1 MAIENA
7 HHESVK
13 LLPWFDALG
22 KAFNL
27 EAIPQAIL
35 FHGQPGIGKFDF
47 ARWLSKALLCEA
59 DLFST
64 GHKPCNSCEACRWFD
79 TGNHPDF
86 IALLPQTLKGR
97 LVQAEL
103 EGSPK
108 IDPAASEK
116 QDDGDGKKESAFI
129 KIDEVRAILGSIN
142 ISSHRGGKRIILIY
156 PLESLRE
163 DASNTL
169 LKSLEEPNPDTIFI
183 LVSDRLDRVLPTIR
197 SRCQLIALPKPS
209 RELALDWLQSE
220 LKLLLTDT
228 VRTEELEVTIDEHA
242 GAPLSARDQ
251 ILARHLGDDKDG
263 IGLAIHATRVLLEGL
278 SKGPQISYL
287 DCAEKVHKAPYSALL
302 MCLQRWLFDLQLS
315 RQLGEVRY
323 YRKHAQLIG
332 QLASQLQLTKAQR
345 LWSTITLARR
355 HENHPLSTRVQMESM
370 LLQYQQLFAD

>member
-1 MAIENA
+1 MAIENT

-13 LLPWFDALG
+13 LLPWFDAIG

-27 EAIPQAIL
+27 ETIPQAIL
-35 FHGQPGIGKFDF
+35 FHGQPGIGKFDL

-86 IALLPQTLKGR
+86 IALLPQSLQGR

-108 IDPAASEK
+108 IDPVASDT

-129 KIDEVRAILGSIN
+129 KIHEVRAALGGIN
-142 ISSHRGGKRIILIY
+142 IGSHRGGKRIVLIY

-209 RELALDWLQSE
+209 RDLALDWLQSE
-220 LKLLLTDT
+220 LKLLLTDN
-228 VRTEELEVTIDEHA
+228 VRTEELEDTLDEHA
-242 GAPLSARDQ
+242 GAALSARDQ

-263 IGLAIHATRVLLEGL
+263 IGLAINATRVLLEAL
-278 SKGPQISYL
+278 SKGSQIAYL
-287 DCAEKVHKAPYSALL
+287 ECAEKVQKAPYSALL
-302 MCLQRWLFDLQLS
+302 MCMQRWLFDLQLS

-323 YRKHAQLIG
+323 YRRHAQRIG
-332 QLASQLQLTKAQR
+332 QLASQLQLAKAQR
-345 LWSTITLARR
+345 LWSTLTLARR

-370 LLQYQQLFAD
+370 LLQYQQLFGD

>member
-1 MAIENA
+1 MAIENSD
-7 HHESVK
+7 HESTK
-13 LLPWFDALG
+13 LLPWFDGLG
-22 KAFNL
+22 KEFNL
-27 EAIPQAIL
+27 EATPQAIL

-64 GHKPCNSCEACRWFD
+64 GHKPCNTCEACRWFD

-86 IALLPQTLKGR
+86 IALLPQSLKGR
-97 LVQAEL
+97 LVNAEL

-108 IDPAASEK
+108 IDPVASET

-129 KIDEVRAILGSIN
+129 KIDEVRAALGSIN
-142 ISSHRGGKRIILIY
+142 IGSHRGGKRIILIY

-209 RELALDWLQSE
+209 RDLALDWLQSE

-228 VRTEELEVTIDEHA
+228 VRFEELEATIDEYA

-263 IGLAIHATRVLLEGL
+263 TALAIHATRALLEEL

-287 DCAEKVHKAPYSALL
+287 ECAEKVQKAPYSALL
-302 MCLQRWLFDLQLS
+302 MCMQRWLFDLQLS

-323 YRKHAQLIG
+323 YRRHAQRIG
-332 QLASQLQLTKAQR
+332 QLASQLQLAKAQR
-345 LWSTITLARR
+345 LWSTLTLARR

>member
-1 MAIENA
+1 MAIENI
-7 HHESVK
+7 HHELVK
-13 LLPWFDALG
+13 LLPWFSALG

-27 EAIPQAIL
+27 EAPPQAIL

-64 GHKPCNSCEACRWFD
+64 GQKPCNSCEACRWFD
-79 TGNHPDF
+79 TGNHPDS
-86 IALLPQTLKGR
+86 IALLPQSLKGR

-108 IDPAASEK
+108 IDPVTTETP
-116 QDDGDGKKESAFI
+116 DDGDSKKESAFI
-129 KIDEVRAILGSIN
+129 KIDEVRAALGGIN
-142 ISSHRGGKRIILIY
+142 IGSHRGGKRIILIY

-209 RELALDWLQSE
+209 RDLALDWLQSE

-228 VRTEELEVTIDEHA
+228 VRTEELEATIDEHA
-242 GAPLSARDQ
+242 GSPLSARDQ

-263 IGLAIHATRVLLEGL
+263 IGLAINATRVLLEAL
-278 SKGPQISYL
+278 SKGPQIAYL
-287 DCAEKVHKAPYSALL
+287 ECAEKVQKAPYSALL
-302 MCLQRWLFDLQLS
+302 MCMQRWLFDLQLS

-323 YRKHAQLIG
+323 YRRHAQLIG
-332 QLASQLQLTKAQR
+332 QLASQLQLAKAQR
-345 LWSTITLARR
+345 LWSALTLARR
-355 HENHPLSTRVQMESM
+355 HENHPLATRVQMESM
-370 LLQYQQLFAD
+370 LLQYQQLFGD

>member
-1 MAIENA
+1 MAIENI
-7 HHESVK
+7 HHELVK
-13 LLPWFDALG
+13 LLPWFSALG

-27 EAIPQAIL
+27 EAPPQAIL

-64 GHKPCNSCEACRWFD
+64 ENKPCNSCEACRWFD

-86 IALLPQTLKGR
+86 IALLPQSLKGR
-97 LVQAEL
+97 LVHAEL

-108 IDPAASEK
+108 IDPVTTETP
-116 QDDGDGKKESAFI
+116 DDGDSKKESAFI
-129 KIDEVRAILGSIN
+129 KIDEVRAALGGIN
-142 ISSHRGGKRIILIY
+142 IGSHRGGKRIILIY

-169 LKSLEEPNPDTIFI
+169 LKSLEEPNPDAIFI

-209 RELALDWLQSE
+209 RDLALDWLQSE

-228 VRTEELEVTIDEHA
+228 VRTEELEATIDEHA
-242 GAPLSARDQ
+242 GSPLSARDQ

-263 IGLAIHATRVLLEGL
+263 IGLAINATRVLLEAL
-278 SKGPQISYL
+278 SKGPQIAYL
-287 DCAEKVHKAPYSALL
+287 ECAEKVQKAPYSALL
-302 MCLQRWLFDLQLS
+302 MCMQRWLFDLQLS

-323 YRKHAQLIG
+323 YRRHAQLIG
-332 QLASQLQLTKAQR
+332 QLASQLQLAKAQR
-345 LWSTITLARR
+345 LWSALTLARR

>member
-1 MAIENA
+1 MAIENT
-7 HHESVK
+7 HHQSVR

-27 EAIPQAIL
+27 EATPQAIL
-35 FHGQPGIGKFDF
+35 FHGMPGIGKFDF

-64 GHKPCNSCEACRWFD
+64 GHKPCDSCVACRWFD

-86 IALLPQTLKGR
+86 VALLPQRLKGR

-108 IDPAASEK
+108 IDPVTTETP
-116 QDDGDGKKESAFI
+116 DDGDGKKESAFI
-129 KIDEVRAILGSIN
+129 KIDEVRGAIGGIN
-142 ISSHRGGKRIILIY
+142 IGSHRGGKRIILIY

-183 LVSDRLDRVLPTIR
+183 LVSDRIDRVLPTIR

-209 RELALDWLQSE
+209 RDLALEWLESE
-220 LKLLLTDT
+220 LKLLMTDT
-228 VRTEELEVTIDEHA
+228 VRTEELEATIDEHA

-263 IGLAIHATRVLLEGL
+263 IGLATTATRVLLEAL

-287 DCAEKVHKAPYSALL
+287 ECAEKVQKAPYSALL
-302 MCLQRWLFDLQLS
+302 MCMQRWLFDLQLS

-323 YRKHAQLIG
+323 YRRHAQLIG
-332 QLASQLQLTKAQR
+332 QLASQLQLVKAQR
-345 LWSTITLARR
+345 LWSTLTLARR